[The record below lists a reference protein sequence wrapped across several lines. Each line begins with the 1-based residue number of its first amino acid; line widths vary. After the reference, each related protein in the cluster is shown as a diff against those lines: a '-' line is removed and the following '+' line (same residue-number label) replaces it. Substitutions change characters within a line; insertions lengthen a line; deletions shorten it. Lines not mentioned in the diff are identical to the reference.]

1 MLAVAI
7 IMGAGMLLGFLLKA
21 RKKTVVVND
30 RLIGYAIYLLLFLLG
45 VSIGSNQEIMSAL
58 STLGLVALVVA
69 VGAVSGSVVMGW
81 LTYTLFFK
89 KWK

>member
-21 RKKTVVVND
+21 KKKTVVVNE

-45 VSIGSNQEIMSAL
+45 VSIGSNQEIMNAL

-69 VGAVSGSVVMGW
+69 VAAVLGSIVVGW
-81 LTYTLFFK
+81 ITYSLFFK
-89 KWK
+89 K